1 MQREKIKLR
10 SGLRGEKKGRGRLGM
25 QRKIIE
31 FRLGLRGE
39 KKVLSS
45 AAANRKKAS
54 SAVKALRQREVGFSG

>member
-1 MQREKIKLR
+1 
-10 SGLRGEKKGRGRLGM
+10 M
-25 QRKIIE
+25 QRKIIK
-31 FRLGLRGE
+31 FRSGLRGE